1 MNIGIIGLGL
11 IGGSIGLGLRK
22 SNFGDKFI
30 GTDSNEENASHA
42 IKLGIVDEIIPLQD
56 LVTQSSVIILSIPV
70 DGIEKILPS
79 ILNEIGTDVVILD
92 TGSTKSNIH
101 NRIFSHPKRN
111 RFVATHPIAGI
122 ENSGPVYAHSDLF
135 YKKNC
140 IICDSELSA
149 TDAIS
154 VVTKIYSI
162 MEMKM
167 IYMTSQEHDLYISY
181 VSHLPHVISFAL
193 ASTVLK
199 QFKNEGKIFNN
210 MMGSGLD
217 STTRLA
223 KSNPETWLPIFIS
236 NRDNMIRAIDFYI
249 DHLEEFRNYLINKN
263 FNKIDQYM
271 KKANDIKDKNMCKL

>member
-22 SNFGDKFI
+22 LNFVDKFI
-30 GTDSNEENASHA
+30 GTDSNEENALHA

-56 LVTQSSVIILSIPV
+56 LIMQSSVIILSIPV

-79 ILNEIGTDVVILD
+79 ILNEIGKDSVILD
-92 TGSTKSNIH
+92 TGSTKYDICNKVS
-101 NRIFSHPKRN
+101 SHPKRS

-122 ENSGPVYAHSDLF
+122 ENSGPIYANSDLF

-149 TDAIS
+149 PDAMSIA
-154 VVTKIYSI
+154 TKIYSI
-162 MEMKM
+162 MAMRM
-167 IYMTSQEHDLYISY
+167 IYMTSKEHDLYIAY
-181 VSHLPHVISFAL
+181 ISHLPHVISFAL
-193 ASTVLK
+193 ARTVLK
-199 QFKNEGKIFNN
+199 KFKNEEKIFNN

-223 KSNPETWLPIFIS
+223 KSKPETWLPIFIS
-236 NRDNMIRAIDFYI
+236 NRENMIQAIDFYI
-249 DHLEEFRNYLINKN
+249 DHLEVFRNYLINKK
-263 FNKIDQYM
+263 FHDIDKYM
-271 KKANDIKDKNMCKL
+271 KKANDIKDKKYV

>member
-11 IGGSIGLGLRK
+11 IGGSIGLGLKK

-30 GTDSNEENASHA
+30 GSDSNKENALRA
-42 IKLGIVDEIIPLQD
+42 VKLGIVDEIIPLQD
-56 LVTQSSVIILSIPV
+56 LIMQSSVIILSIPV

-79 ILNEIGTDVVILD
+79 ILTRVSTDTVVLD
-92 TGSTKSNIH
+92 TGSTKYDIC
-101 NRIFSHPKRN
+101 NRIDSHPNRS

-122 ENSGPVYAHSDLF
+122 ENSGPISADSDLF
-135 YKKNC
+135 FQKKC

-149 TDAIS
+149 TDAMN
-154 VVTKIYSI
+154 VATKIYSI
-162 MEMKM
+162 MKMRM
-167 IYMTSQEHDLYISY
+167 IYMTSKEHDLYIAY
-181 VSHLPHVISFAL
+181 ISHLPHVISFAL

-199 QFKNEGKIFNN
+199 KFKNEKKIFNN

-236 NRDNMIRAIDFYI
+236 NRKNMIQAIDFYI
-249 DHLEEFRNYLINKN
+249 DYLNKFRNYLIDKE
-263 FNKIDQYM
+263 FHKIDQYM
-271 KKANDIKDKNMCKL
+271 KKANNIKDKKYV